1 MSAKYCSK
9 GRFITFEGLDGTG
22 KSTQVRLLASV
33 LASRGVDL
41 VIAREPGSTPLGEEV
56 RAILLD
62 SRHSEI
68 APYAELALLF
78 ACRAQ
83 LLHDVIEPA
92 LEAGRWVLCDR
103 FTDSSEAYQGGGR
116 NLGSDAVRTL
126 HKVLANSCEPWM
138 TVLLDGDLDTS
149 LSRAR
154 FRNSVAGAGDEGR
167 FEAEDAAF
175 FQRVQQRFREIAAR
189 DTHRVM
195 VVDARRSVSMI
206 HEEIV
211 TNLDRRL
218 WYEDDLVDTS
228 ARQMAPG

>member
-1 MSAKYCSK
+1 M
-9 GRFITFEGLDGTG
+9 
-22 KSTQVRLLASV
+22 
-33 LASRGVDL
+33 
-41 VIAREPGSTPLGEEV
+41 LGEEL

-62 SRHSEI
+62 SGRRDI

-116 NLGSDAVRTL
+116 KLGSEAIRTM
-126 HKVLANSCEPWM
+126 HRVLANNREPWM
-138 TVLLDGDLDTS
+138 TVLLDGDPETS
-149 LSRAR
+149 VDRAR
-154 FRNSVAGAGDEGR
+154 SRNSAATNGDEGR
-167 FEAEDAAF
+167 FELESYAF
-175 FQRVQQRFREIAAR
+175 FHRVQARFREIAER
-189 DTHRVM
+189 DNHRVIT
-195 VVDARRSVSMI
+195 VDAKQSIATI

-218 WYEDDLVDTS
+218 WHEGSSITTFS
-228 ARQMAPG
+228 KEMASDNHLPAVTEGNVL